1 MARAYT
7 LKRRAENQAATRQKI
22 VEAAVDLHTTVGPAS
37 TTVSMIAEKA
47 GVQRHTFYAH
57 FPDERSLFLACSG
70 HAAARDPMPK
80 AEAWGAVAD
89 PRERIR
95 VGLRELYDWYGRNAA
110 LTGSVLRDAEHHPIV
125 REMVALRRGR
135 VIDVYREVLGAGL
148 GSDAVRLLEVAL
160 SFYTWRS
167 LVAEGGLAGEAAADL
182 MARAITCRGLAG

>member
-22 VEAAVDLHTTVGPAS
+22 VEAAVDLHTTVGPSA

-57 FPDERSLFLACSG
+57 FPDERSLLLACSG

-80 AEAWGAVAD
+80 ADAWEAVAD
-89 PRERIR
+89 PRARAA
-95 VGLRELYDWYGRNAA
+95 VGLREVYAWYGRNAD
-110 LTGSVLRDAEHHPIV
+110 LTASVLRDAERHPIV

-135 VIDVYREVLGAGL
+135 VYDVYREVLGKGL
-148 GSDAVRLLEVAL
+148 GPDGLRLLDLAL
-160 SFYTWRS
+160 SFHTWRS
-167 LVAEGGLAGEAAADL
+167 LVGEGGLASDEAADL
-182 MARAITCRGLAG
+182 MARTVTCGLC